1 MDMLEIG
8 LYSAV
13 TVYGVIVIWTVLVR
27 LRWLPTALV
36 RLVHRPMNRLG
47 RIPVLGRVVNICRR
61 YSLTLGLGL
70 AILVGAAVPYVVL
83 SIFWAVQ
90 AVVVAGAILLW
101 LYFGGQEEADGVF
114 ESPDPNG
121 LYYSVY
127 DGVTIVP
134 GCDVEA
140 DARRPW
146 LGS

>member
-70 AILVGAAVPYVVL
+70 AILVGAAAPHVL
-83 SIFWAVQ
+83 LSAFWAFQ
-90 AVVVAGAILLW
+90 AVLLAGAVW
-101 LYFGGQEEADGVF
+101 LGLRYGKDEAA
-114 ESPDPNG
+114 ESQFAATG
-121 LYYSVY
+121 YSLYYSRF
-127 DGVTIVP
+127 DGGELVSSS
-134 GCDVEA
+134 DVDA
-140 DARRPW
+140 DPSRPY
-146 LGS
+146 LGG